1 MFIRN
6 TTIILLMVFCAVYGW
21 LNFDFVSYELAS
33 VFGLYSNTPTDYG
46 TNIISDDTTHLF
58 PVSSERKKEDSKPT
72 QEQKIIKPANGN
84 NFSFNLEIPALNIG
98 APIVFEPTTSEQR
111 IYSALEKGVVHYAE
125 TPKPGQ
131 PGTSI
136 IIGHSSVYPWYKG
149 DYGYVFSKLSK
160 LKTGDI
166 INIENN
172 GQIFS
177 YKVNRSIVFSPT
189 DSDDFSLRELES
201 TDGSSIVLM
210 TCWPTGTNAKRVAV
224 RADLI

>member
-1 MFIRN
+1 
-6 TTIILLMVFCAVYGW
+6 MVFCAVYGW

-33 VFGLYSNTPTDYG
+33 ILGIGNNAPIENTENIVSDAPT
-46 TNIISDDTTHLF
+46 SLF
-58 PVSSERKKEDSKPT
+58 PISSERKKDEPRPP
-72 QEQKIIKPANGN
+72 QEQTPTRLTN
-84 NFSFNLEIPALNIG
+84 NNIFSFHLDIPTLNIE
-98 APIVFEPTTSEQR
+98 APIVFEPTTSEPR

-125 TPKPGQ
+125 TPRPGQ

-149 DYGYVFSKLSK
+149 DYGYIFSKLSK
-160 LKTGDI
+160 LQTGDI

-177 YKVNRSIVFSPT
+177 YKVSRLITFSPT
-189 DSDDFSLRELES
+189 DSDDFALRELES

-210 TCWPTGTNAKRVAV
+210 TCWPIGTNAKRVAV

>member
-1 MFIRN
+1 MFIKN
-6 TTIILLMVFCAVYGW
+6 TTILLLTVFCAIYGW

-33 VFGLYSNTPTDYG
+33 ALGIYNDPAIDYG
-46 TNIISDDTTHLF
+46 TNIISNDITYEF
-58 PVSSERKKEDSKPT
+58 PISSERKKDESKSPPKAPT
-72 QEQKIIKPANGN
+72 SANSN
-84 NFSFNLEIPALNIG
+84 IFSFHLDIPTLNIG
-98 APIVFEPTTSEQR
+98 APIVFEPTTSEKR

-149 DYGYVFSKLSK
+149 NYGYIFSKLSN
-160 LKTGDI
+160 LKAGDVV
-166 INIENN
+166 NIEND
-172 GQIFS
+172 GRVLS
-177 YKVNRSIVFSPT
+177 YKVSRSIVFSPT
-189 DSDDFSLRELES
+189 DSEDYALRELES
-201 TDGSSIVLM
+201 TSGSSIVLM

>member
-1 MFIRN
+1 
-6 TTIILLMVFCAVYGW
+6 MVFCAIYGW

-33 VFGLYSNTPTDYG
+33 VFGLYNNLPTDYG
-46 TNIISDDTTHLF
+46 TNITSDDKTYQF
-58 PVSSERKKEDSKPT
+58 PIGSERKKEDSKSP
-72 QEQKIIKPANGN
+72 QEQKITKPANGN
-84 NFSFNLEIPALNIG
+84 SFSYHLDIPILNIG
-98 APIVFEPTTSEQR
+98 APIVLEPTTSEQR

-125 TPKPGQ
+125 TPNPGQ

-149 DYGYVFSKLSK
+149 NYGYIFSKLSK
-160 LKTGDI
+160 LQTGDI

-177 YKVNRSIVFSPT
+177 YKVSRSITFSPT
-189 DSDDFSLRELES
+189 DSDDYALRELES